1 MRGWGRSPGGGG
13 SEEGGWAG
21 PGGEGLDG
29 GGWDG
34 GLDGEDW
41 GRIPGEGALMERLVW
56 WLRKGLERG
65 RSLEE

>member
-21 PGGEGLDG
+21 PRGEGLDG

-34 GLDGEDW
+34 GLDGGGW
-41 GRIPGEGALMERLVW
+41 GRGPGEGVWMEGLVGVAE
-56 WLRKGLERG
+56 KGLG
-65 RSLEE
+65 WKGSLEE